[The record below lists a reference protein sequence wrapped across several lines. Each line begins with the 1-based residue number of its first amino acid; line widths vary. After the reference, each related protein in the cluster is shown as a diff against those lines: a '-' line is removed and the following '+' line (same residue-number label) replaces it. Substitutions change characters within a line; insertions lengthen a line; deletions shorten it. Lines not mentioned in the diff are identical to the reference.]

1 MAAQRVLV
9 VGSGPLARATSAA
22 VERRGVAVARIHDPT
37 DQQLR
42 QALDEAWRSVLV
54 ISHDDVRALRWAL
67 VAEHLR
73 PGLPLV
79 VTIFDR
85 TIARQLTARTRNCTV
100 RSLADVV
107 VPSIAGPCVDP
118 QLAALLI
125 RGDRPVGL
133 RVVDAQ
139 VQPGPVTV
147 PGPVRRMLLRAES
160 QLRPYGMSSRM
171 LVAGSVGLVALLLLD
186 TVLAMAAHHEG
197 VVDAFYAAVKTVATV
212 GPNTGSDTGAP
223 WYKLVSA
230 ASILT
235 ASLLF
240 VAFTAGLV
248 NRMLGRRLAGI
259 IGARTIPRRD
269 HVIVVGLGQV
279 GLRLCTTLRD
289 LGVPVVAVER
299 DADAPHVWLARTLR
313 IPVVIGRGADRFV
326 LTRLRI
332 GEACSLAAVT
342 SDDDENATIC
352 VAARGLSADI
362 RLVLRAGDGDVSAET
377 QALFAVGVVR
387 DAIQL
392 GAEGLAATAL
402 GHPAVVVPVADGVA
416 FVE

>member
-1 MAAQRVLV
+1 MDAERVLV
-9 VGSGPLARATSAA
+9 VGSGPLARATSG
-22 VERRGVAVARIHDPT
+22 VLERRGVTVAHIDDPT

-42 QALDEAWRSVLV
+42 QALAEAWRSVLV

-85 TIARQLTARTRNCTV
+85 TIARQVTARTRNCTV
-100 RSLADVV
+100 QSLADVV
-107 VPSIAGPCVDP
+107 VPSIAGPCIDP
-118 QLAALLI
+118 ALAALQTDGGRL
-125 RGDRPVGL
+125 RGLREHAGNVTPVGVQTNGRL
-133 RVVDAQ
+133 R
-139 VQPGPVTV
+139 
-147 PGPVRRMLLRAES
+147 RLLLSAES
-160 QLRPYGMSSRM
+160 QLRPYGASSRM
-171 LVAGSVGLVALLLLD
+171 LVAGSVGLVALLVLD
-186 TVLAMAAHHEG
+186 TLLAMFARDAG
-197 VVDAFYAAVKTVATV
+197 AIDAFYAAVKTVATV
-212 GPNTGSDTGAP
+212 GPNPLSDTGP
-223 WYKLVSA
+223 SWYKLVSA
-230 ASILT
+230 VSILT

-259 IGARTIPRRD
+259 VGARTIPRRD
-269 HVIVVGLGQV
+269 HVIVIGLGQV

-299 DADAPHVWLARTLR
+299 DADAPHVWLARTLH
-313 IPVVIGRGADRFV
+313 IPVVIGRGADRFL

-332 GEACSLAAVT
+332 GEARSLAAVT

-352 VAARGLSADI
+352 VAARGMSSEI
-362 RLVLRAGDGDVSAET
+362 HLVLRAGDGEVSAET

-402 GHPAVVVPVADGVA
+402 GRPATVVPVAGGVT
-416 FVE
+416 FVD